1 MHALILAMVSLQQDK
16 SFYVFG
22 IKALDELSVLVMH
35 LQVLVARFSASQG
48 QAGLLQWLIE
58 FNEFISECIGPK
70 QDESFFLLWF
80 KIFNKVSMSFFHGQI
95 SVTGV
100 CVVEREARRQAL
112 LRESYAFISEWF
124 FQLDKSFLL
133 VFIQFGH
140 ELGLLWGRVDE

>member
-1 MHALILAMVSLQQDK
+1 MVSLQQDK

-112 LRESYAFISEWF
+112 LRESYAFISE
-124 FQLDKSFLL
+124 
-133 VFIQFGH
+133 
-140 ELGLLWGRVDE
+140 